1 MRRPLV
7 SDGLI
12 TGDGERKRAREREK
26 KIRAARAN
34 TFLTLKRRDVRKR
47 RKFKEVETL
56 GLARQVASRR
66 LLSVVVVV
74 SGVLPS
80 LLPRGRKLVR
90 DNPSPCSFSVTRSGA
105 LSCSLLEKPRVS
117 FHTYPLHPRYFP
129 YNFLRRRLS
138 PPQRALRFSPSTR
151 SPSFYP
157 SSTTPRK
164 REKLVGRM

>member
-12 TGDGERKRAREREK
+12 TGDGERKRALAREIK
-26 KIRAARAN
+26 NTRAN

-47 RKFKEVETL
+47 RKYKEVETL

-66 LLSVVVVV
+66 VLSVVVVV

-90 DNPSPCSFSVTRSGA
+90 DNPSPCSFSVARSVA
-105 LSCSLLEKPRVS
+105 LSRSLLEKPRVS
-117 FHTYPLHPRYFP
+117 CSTYPLHPHDI
-129 YNFLRRRLS
+129 FLTIFCAGVS
-138 PPQRALRFSPSTR
+138 PLHNAP
-151 SPSFYP
+151 
-157 SSTTPRK
+157 
-164 REKLVGRM
+164 